1 MPPSRATAC
10 LVLSAVVAAAE
21 TYLELGAVPPLG
33 ARTKMRWT
41 PPPGDDDGVDY
52 FQLFLPRRWRA
63 DAAKLYPVLV
73 FLHGAGDGI
82 WEVMNSQ
89 SLPRLLAADQSTAF
103 DPRKTW
109 SFDFGGRRYE
119 NATFA
124 DDFPFICIMPQGWDG
139 SQRPGWSHA
148 RLSRVRKLATDVAA
162 AYHGDPDRTSLT
174 GQSAGGIGAWQFAV
188 QFPDFLSALVPV
200 CGAILGSRR
209 VSDDAARR
217 LAGLPI
223 WVYHA
228 VDDVAMPVFLADRAV
243 SSMNQ
248 APQRT
253 TPVRFTRYDHAP
265 APPDP
270 QYSGM
275 TGHASYDLAYRSAE
289 LYAWLLRQR
298 RGEAA

>member
-1 MPPSRATAC
+1 M
-10 LVLSAVVAAAE
+10 
-21 TYLELGAVPPLG
+21 
-33 ARTKMRWT
+33 
-41 PPPGDDDGVDY
+41 
-52 FQLFLPRRWRA
+52 
-63 DAAKLYPVLV
+63 
-73 FLHGAGDGI
+73 
-82 WEVMNSQ
+82 
-89 SLPRLLAADQSTAF
+89 
-103 DPRKTW
+103 
-109 SFDFGGRRYE
+109 
-119 NATFA
+119 
-124 DDFPFICIMPQGWDG
+124 
-139 SQRPGWSHA
+139 
-148 RLSRVRKLATDVAA
+148 RKLATDVAA

-270 QYSGM
+270 QFAAPRGNIHRGSIRRAAAAPSRPAG
-275 TGHASYDLAYRSAE
+275 TGT
-289 LYAWLLRQR
+289 
-298 RGEAA
+298 AA